1 MGKLA
6 AAAAFALLFPYAV
19 TLAWTGSV
27 EGEKNDP
34 EAGEERRILLDRG
47 DTPAYMG
54 LEDYLPGVLAV
65 QIPADRE
72 MEALKAQAVI
82 ARTYICSRMGE
93 EREIPESALDLDYLD
108 SGQLAELWGDQ
119 AAEYYGRLEQAAEET
134 AGTVITWEGELI
146 EPLFHRVS
154 AGSTRSGGEGYPY
167 LEAAECPE
175 DRLADG
181 YLQAVPFSREE
192 FAERIREIPESGEV
206 SAGDLPQGIQILRA
220 DGAGYVEEIQIGTGS
235 YTGEEVQYALDLAS
249 PSFTVEEYDGGLR
262 VITRG
267 VGHGYGLSQQ
277 EAERMAE
284 NGSSA
289 EEILQ
294 YFYKNISLNS
304 V

>member
-1 MGKLA
+1 M
-6 AAAAFALLFPYAV
+6 
-19 TLAWTGSV
+19 
-27 EGEKNDP
+27 
-34 EAGEERRILLDRG
+34 DR
-47 DTPAYMG
+47 T
-54 LEDYLPGVLAV
+54 
-65 QIPADRE
+65 
-72 MEALKAQAVI
+72 
-82 ARTYICSRMGE
+82 
-93 EREIPESALDLDYLD
+93 
-108 SGQLAELWGDQ
+108 
-119 AAEYYGRLEQAAEET
+119 
-134 AGTVITWEGELI
+134 
-146 EPLFHRVS
+146 
-154 AGSTRSGGEGYPY
+154 
-167 LEAAECPE
+167 EAAECPE

-206 SAGDLPQGIQILRA
+206 SAGDLPQGIHILRA

-235 YTGEEVQYALDLAS
+235 YTGEEVQYALNLAS
-249 PSFTVEEYDGGLR
+249 PSFAVEEYDGGLR

>member
-167 LEAAECPE
+167 LEVAECPE

-235 YTGEEVQYALDLAS
+235 YTGEEVQYALNLAS
-249 PSFTVEEYDGGLR
+249 PSFAVEEYDGGLR